1 MSQQQLAQWAA
12 ETELQS
18 GKGVARRGGRFSVT
32 LASADDQNTALAL
45 YDELRNAGYP
55 AEIWPVKQAEKLVYV
70 VRIRQLPS
78 RAEANAL
85 ANQLRGKFGIT
96 EPKVSG

>member
-1 MSQQQLAQWAA
+1 M
-12 ETELQS
+12 
-18 GKGVARRGGRFSVT
+18 
-32 LASADDQNTALAL
+32 
-45 YDELRNAGYP
+45 
-55 AEIWPVKQAEKLVYV
+55 KQAEKLIYV

-85 ANQLRGKFGIT
+85 ANQLRGKFGIM

>member
-1 MSQQQLAQWAA
+1 
-12 ETELQS
+12 
-18 GKGVARRGGRFSVT
+18 
-32 LASADDQNTALAL
+32 
-45 YDELRNAGYP
+45 
-55 AEIWPVKQAEKLVYV
+55 VYV

-85 ANQLRGKFGIT
+85 AGKLRGKFGIA